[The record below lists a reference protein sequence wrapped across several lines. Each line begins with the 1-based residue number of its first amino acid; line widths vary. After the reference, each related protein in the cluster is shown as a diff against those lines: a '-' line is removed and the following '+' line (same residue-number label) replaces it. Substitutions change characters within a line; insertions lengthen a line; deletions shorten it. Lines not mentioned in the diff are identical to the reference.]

1 MAACLLAKVQEK
13 PSVTSNCNLH
23 YTLGRANDK
32 LRPYIFEKLD
42 LIYSKVGQSVDKK
55 KQNLATQIHENKKV
69 KMLAKGH
76 QLAKYSNRAV
86 R

>member
-1 MAACLLAKVQEK
+1 MAACLQAKVQEK

-32 LRPYIFEKLD
+32 LRPYKFD
-42 LIYSKVGQSVDKK
+42 LIYSKEGQSVDKK
-55 KQNLATQIHENKKV
+55 KQTILHLATQIHENKKV

-76 QLAKYSNRAV
+76 QLSKYSNRAV